1 MYSRTRD
8 LAGEFAA
15 SLDLLDEVILLDIY
29 PAREKPIPGVS
40 SRMILDQLNI
50 RQKHLL
56 SKNEVAGFLK
66 KRKPQ
71 VLLTLGAGDIDQMV
85 EPIKKILEG

>member
-1 MYSRTRD
+1 
-8 LAGEFAA
+8 
-15 SLDLLDEVILLDIY
+15 
-29 PAREKPIPGVS
+29 
-40 SRMILDQLNI
+40 MILYQLNI

-56 SKNEVAGFLK
+56 GKNEVAGFLK

-71 VLLTLGAGDIDQMV
+71 VLLTLGAGDIDQRV